1 LKGVEEVDEGTT
13 LHCEQVKDV
22 GAVAKI
28 AKILNSP
35 EGNVAPLRKA
45 RGDQLK
51 PMVIGLLIAVTA
63 YPLSKHGQCPA
74 GYSQS
79 GAYCARISGKAKPA
93 IPNVGQCPAGWVK
106 SGDYCEKRT
115 LLWKF
120 PQMSSLTNDVW
131 EK

>member
-1 LKGVEEVDEGTT
+1 M
-13 LHCEQVKDV
+13 
-22 GAVAKI
+22 
-28 AKILNSP
+28 
-35 EGNVAPLRKA
+35 
-45 RGDQLK
+45 K
-51 PMVIGLLIAVTA
+51 PMVIGLLIAVAA
-63 YPLSKHGQCPA
+63 YPPPKHGQCPA

-79 GAYCARISGKAKPA
+79 GAYCAQITGKAKPA

-120 PQMSSLTNDVW
+120 PQMSSLTNNVW